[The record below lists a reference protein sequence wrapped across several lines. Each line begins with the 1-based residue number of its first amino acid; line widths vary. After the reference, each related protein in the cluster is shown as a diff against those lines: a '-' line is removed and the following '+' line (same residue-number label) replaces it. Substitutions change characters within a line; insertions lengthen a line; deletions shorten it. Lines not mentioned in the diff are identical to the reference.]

1 VAHLKFTTL
10 VMPNGPLKITTP
22 TLDTAEFKSENK
34 LTDETLLK
42 LLATSVKKK
51 KKGNK
56 KKKAAGGAGSAVV
69 EEDGED
75 GED

>member
-1 VAHLKFTTL
+1 
-10 VMPNGPLKITTP
+10 MPNGPLKITTP
-22 TLDTAEFKSENK
+22 SFDVAEIKSDNK

-42 LLATSVKKK
+42 LLATSVNKKK

-56 KKKAAGGAGSAVV
+56 KKKATGGATTAVGGAAAGADA

-75 GED
+75 GDD